1 MLISI
6 AGDVLWGGQTVEP
19 CRGGLRP
26 RCGHCSG
33 GRLVAIADLRYRHR
47 GTRTMILGT
56 SCVAVAE
63 RTVRVYR
70 PLV

>member
-1 MLISI
+1 MRR
-6 AGDVLWGGQTVEP
+6 AAAAYVPAAATAP
-19 CRGGLRP
+19 AAA
-26 RCGHCSG
+26 
-33 GRLVAIADLRYRHR
+33 LVAIADLRYRHR